1 MTSQKHVRL
10 QHSESVIASMASRI
24 FAAYVQTNQ
33 IHENDEDAYIKKATH
48 IAVKM
53 ADYTDRIVKSDEEF
67 A

>member
-1 MTSQKHVRL
+1 MTTQKHVRL

-24 FAAYVQTNQ
+24 FAAYVQANR
-33 IHENDEDAYIKKATH
+33 IDEQNEDVFIKKATH

-67 A
+67 S